1 MGLTLLGLCLAVLL
15 LAPPS
20 RLASAAAVEDATHL
34 SRRSFPVTCNDNVT
48 VSQKG
53 IKRGNKL
60 GSRPNSTAQPSSV
73 LRKCFNESSR
83 KGQTGYLKDGRG
95 REGPSGPLAVCMGL
109 HGTSVVRWRGLVDVS
124 LSPHRKKHMGG
135 LVRTMTHNEVA
146 YWCRLSRHALRR
158 IYVTY
163 VFSSTVYYALQGMKL
178 TVVHS
183 ITVTYSLLSNG
194 DFETAPVGGFAKS
207 ASVSEGASTIP
218 SWTINGTVE
227 LVSAGQHQGGMILIV
242 PQGDHAVRLGND
254 AGIGQVVQ
262 LESLNVSAGGVSQT
276 VDLQTLYNIE
286 GWDAYALAFQ
296 AVDEQANLE
305 FRNPGMEDDPTCGPI
320 LDNVAIKKLF
330 APEKP
335 KDNMVVNGDFEEGPW
350 MFPNTSFGVLLPTNL
365 DEQTSALPGWM
376 IESNRAVRFVDS
388 DQYTVPQ
395 GKRAIE
401 LLSGKEG
408 IISQMVETT
417 PQKVYSLTFTLG
429 SAGDSCQPPMAVM
442 AFAGDQAQNF
452 HYSPMGNATSQAAN
466 VTFTARAERT
476 RVALYSVYYNTRSDD
491 HSSLCGPV
499 IDDVRVWGLNGA
511 AGLKASIGLLLGMVS
526 VIGLMLF

>member
-1 MGLTLLGLCLAVLL
+1 MERGLALLGLGLALLL
-15 LAPPS
+15 LAPS
-20 RLASAAAVEDATHL
+20 RRLASAAPVEDGKFLLDIFGSSTIYDTNL
-34 SRRSFPVTCNDNVT
+34 GKYSGKRSQVST
-48 VSQKG
+48 V
-53 IKRGNKL
+53 
-60 GSRPNSTAQPSSV
+60 
-73 LRKCFNESSR
+73 
-83 KGQTGYLKDGRG
+83 
-95 REGPSGPLAVCMGL
+95 
-109 HGTSVVRWRGLVDVS
+109 
-124 LSPHRKKHMGG
+124 GG
-135 LVRTMTHNEVA
+135 L
-146 YWCRLSRHALRR
+146 L
-158 IYVTY
+158 I
-163 VFSSTVYYALQGMKL
+163 
-178 TVVHS
+178 
-183 ITVTYSLLSNG
+183 NG
-194 DFETAPVGGFAKS
+194 DFETAPPGGFVKS
-207 ASVSEGASTIP
+207 ASVSEGAAIP

-227 LVSAGQHQGGMILIV
+227 LISAGQHQGGMILIV

-262 LESLNVSAGGVSQT
+262 VEKGSEYAITFSAARTCAQLESLNISAGSVSQT
-276 VDLQTLYNIE
+276 VDLQTLYSIE

-296 AVDEQANLE
+296 AVDEQASIE

-330 APEKP
+330 SPDKAKE
-335 KDNMVVNGDFEEGPW
+335 NMVINGDFEEGPW

-408 IISQMVETT
+408 IISQM
-417 PQKVYSLTFTLG
+417 
-429 SAGDSCQPPMAVM
+429 
-442 AFAGDQAQNF
+442 AQNF
-452 HYSPMGNATSQAAN
+452 HYAPMGNATSQAVN
-466 VTFTARAERT
+466 VNFTARAERT

-511 AGLKASIGLLLGMVS
+511 AGLKASIGLLIAMAS
-526 VIGLMLF
+526 VIVLVLF